1 MTDIMTDIKKLQQN
15 GKEFVPITLAEAVVV
30 NVENLQG
37 YDTLGKTTSGKTT
50 LDKVLNALA
59 AIDYSQQTA
68 IININNTLKSLKAG
82 FSYQVVNELPTPNV
96 DCLGTIYL
104 VKGSDINQNKYAE
117 YICIFNNAEY
127 SWEMLGIINS
137 EVDLTGYVTKDDFD
151 AFTAVA
157 LTAEDVT
164 DSLGNKVYVNYTIPE
179 NLYDT

>member
-1 MTDIMTDIKKLQQN
+1 MTDIKKLQQN

-37 YDTLGKTTSGKTT
+37 YDTLGTTTSGKTT
-50 LDKVLNALA
+50 LDKLLNALA
-59 AIDYSQQTA
+59 AIDYSQQSA

-82 FSYQVVNELPTPNV
+82 FSYQIVNELPTPNV

-137 EVDLTGYVTKDDFD
+137 EVDLTGYVTKDDFR
-151 AFTAVA
+151 AFTAIA

-164 DSLGNKVYVNYTIPE
+164 DSLGNKVSVNYTIPR
-179 NLYDT
+179 NLYDA

>member
-1 MTDIMTDIKKLQQN
+1 MTDIKKLQQN

-37 YDTLGKTTSGKTT
+37 YDTLGKTTLGKTT

-59 AIDYSQQTA
+59 AIDYSQQSA
-68 IININNTLKSLKAG
+68 IIDINNTLKSLKAG

-104 VKGSDINQNKYAE
+104 VRGSDINQNKYAE

-137 EVDLTGYVTKDDFD
+137 EVDLTGYVTKNDFN
-151 AFTAVA
+151 AFTAIA

-164 DSLGNKVYVNYTIPE
+164 DSSGHKVSVDYDIPK

>member
-1 MTDIMTDIKKLQQN
+1 MTDIKKLQQN

-30 NVENLQG
+30 NAENLQG
-37 YDTLGKTTSGKTT
+37 YNILKTTT
-50 LDKVLNALA
+50 LDKVLKALA
-59 AIDYSQQTA
+59 VVDNSQQDA
-68 IININNTLKSLKAG
+68 ITKINNTLKSLKAG
-82 FSYQVVNELPTPNV
+82 FSYQIVNELPTPNV

-137 EVDLTGYVTKDDFD
+137 EVDLTGYVTKNDFD
-151 AFTAVA
+151 TFTAIA

-164 DSLGNKVYVNYTIPE
+164 DSSGHSVSVAYDIPKD
-179 NLYDT
+179 LYDA

>member
-1 MTDIMTDIKKLQQN
+1 MTDIKKLQQN

-59 AIDYSQQTA
+59 AVDYTQQTA
-68 IININNTLKSLKAG
+68 ITEINNTLKSLKAG

-104 VKGSDINQNKYAE
+104 VRGSDINQNKYAE

-137 EVDLTGYVTKDDFD
+137 EVDLTGYVTKDDFN

-164 DSLGNKVYVNYTIPE
+164 DSLGNRVSVDYEIPR
-179 NLYDT
+179 NLYDA

>member
-1 MTDIMTDIKKLQQN
+1 MTDIKKLQQN

-30 NVENLQG
+30 NAENLQG
-37 YDTLGKTTSGKTT
+37 YNTLGITT
-50 LDKVLNALA
+50 LDKVLKALA
-59 AIDYSQQTA
+59 TVDYTQQTA
-68 IININNTLKSLKAG
+68 ITEINNTLRSLKAG
-82 FSYQVVNELPTPNV
+82 FSYQIVPELPTPSI

-117 YICIFNNAEY
+117 YICIFSNAEY

-137 EVDLTGYVTKDDFD
+137 EVDLTGYVTKNDFD

-164 DSLGNKVYVNYTIPE
+164 DSLGNKVSVNYTIPE
-179 NLYDT
+179 DLYDA

>member
-1 MTDIMTDIKKLQQN
+1 MTDAKTDIKKLKQN

-30 NVENLQG
+30 NAENLQG
-37 YDTLGKTTSGKTT
+37 YDTLGITT
-50 LDKVLNALA
+50 LDRVLNALA
-59 AIDYSQQTA
+59 TVDYNQQTA
-68 IININNTLKSLKAG
+68 IIDINNKLKSLKAG
-82 FSYQVVNELPTPNV
+82 FSYQIVNELPTPSI

-137 EVDLTGYVTKDDFD
+137 EVDLTGYVTKNDFD
-151 AFTAVA
+151 AFTAIA

-164 DSLGNKVYVNYTIPE
+164 DSSGHSVSVAYDIPKD
-179 NLYDT
+179 LYDA

>member
-1 MTDIMTDIKKLQQN
+1 MTDIKKLQQN

-30 NVENLQG
+30 NAENLQG
-37 YDTLGKTTSGKTT
+37 YNILKTTT
-50 LDKVLNALA
+50 LDKVLKALA
-59 AIDYSQQTA
+59 AVDSSQQDA
-68 IININNTLKSLKAG
+68 ITKINTTLESLKAG
-82 FSYQVVNELPTPNV
+82 FSYQIVPELPPPSI

-151 AFTAVA
+151 TFTAIA

-164 DSLGNKVYVNYTIPE
+164 DSSGHSVSVDYDIPRD
-179 NLYDT
+179 LYDA

>member
-1 MTDIMTDIKKLQQN
+1 MTDIKKLQQN

-59 AIDYSQQTA
+59 TVDCTQQTA
-68 IININNTLKSLKAG
+68 ITEINNTLKSLKAG

-104 VKGSDINQNKYAE
+104 VRGSDINQNKYAE

-164 DSLGNKVYVNYTIPE
+164 DSLGNKVSVDYPIPE
-179 NLYDT
+179 NLYDA

>member
-1 MTDIMTDIKKLQQN
+1 MTDIKKLQQN

-37 YDTLGKTTSGKTT
+37 YDTLGETTSGKTT

-59 AIDYSQQTA
+59 TVDYTQQTA
-68 IININNTLKSLKAG
+68 ITEINNKLKSLKAG

-104 VKGSDINQNKYAE
+104 VRGSDINQNKYAE

-164 DSLGNKVYVNYTIPE
+164 DSSGNKVYIDYEIPK

>member
-1 MTDIMTDIKKLQQN
+1 MTDIKKLQQN

-30 NVENLQG
+30 NAENLQG
-37 YDTLGKTTSGKTT
+37 YNILRTTT
-50 LDKVLNALA
+50 LDKVLKALA
-59 AIDYSQQTA
+59 AVDSSQQDA
-68 IININNTLKSLKAG
+68 ITKINNTLKSLKAG
-82 FSYQVVNELPTPNV
+82 FSYQIVNELPTPNV

-137 EVDLTGYVTKDDFD
+137 EVDLTGYVTKNDFD
-151 AFTAVA
+151 AFTAIA

-164 DSLGNKVYVNYTIPE
+164 DSSGHSVSVAYDIPKD
-179 NLYDT
+179 LYDA

>member
-1 MTDIMTDIKKLQQN
+1 MTDTKTDIKKLKQN

-30 NVENLQG
+30 NAENLQG
-37 YDTLGKTTSGKTT
+37 YNILKTTT
-50 LDKVLNALA
+50 LDKVLKALA
-59 AIDYSQQTA
+59 VVDNSQQDA
-68 IININNTLKSLKAG
+68 ITKINNTLKSLKAG
-82 FSYQVVNELPTPNV
+82 FSYQIVNELPTPNV

-137 EVDLTGYVTKDDFD
+137 EVDLTGYVTKNDFD
-151 AFTAVA
+151 AFTAIA

-164 DSLGNKVYVNYTIPE
+164 DSSGHSVSVAYDIPKD
-179 NLYDT
+179 LYDA

>member
-1 MTDIMTDIKKLQQN
+1 MTDIKKLQQN

-37 YDTLGKTTSGKTT
+37 YDTLGETTSGKTT

-59 AIDYSQQTA
+59 TVDYTQQSA
-68 IININNTLKSLKAG
+68 IIDINNKLKSLKAG

-104 VKGSDINQNKYAE
+104 VRGSDINQNKYAE

-164 DSLGNKVYVNYTIPE
+164 DSLGNKVSVDYPIPE
-179 NLYDT
+179 NLYDA

>member
-1 MTDIMTDIKKLQQN
+1 MTDIKKLQQN

-37 YDTLGKTTSGKTT
+37 YDTLGTTTSGKTT

-59 AIDYSQQTA
+59 AVDYTQQTA
-68 IININNTLKSLKAG
+68 ITEINNTLKSLKAG

-117 YICIFNNAEY
+117 YICVFNNAEY

-137 EVDLTGYVTKDDFD
+137 EVDLTGYVTKNDFD

-164 DSLGNKVYVNYTIPE
+164 DSSGNKVSVNYTIPN
-179 NLYDT
+179 NLYDA

>member
-1 MTDIMTDIKKLQQN
+1 MTDIKKLQQN

-30 NVENLQG
+30 NAENLQG
-37 YDTLGKTTSGKTT
+37 YNTLGKTT

-59 AIDYSQQTA
+59 AIDYSQQSA
-68 IININNTLKSLKAG
+68 IIDINNTLKSLKAG

-104 VKGSDINQNKYAE
+104 VRGSDINQNKYAE

-137 EVDLTGYVTKDDFD
+137 EVDLTGYVTKNDFN
-151 AFTAVA
+151 AFTAIA

-164 DSLGNKVYVNYTIPE
+164 DSSGHKVSVDYDIPRD
-179 NLYDT
+179 LYDA

>member
-1 MTDIMTDIKKLQQN
+1 MTDIKKLQQN

-30 NVENLQG
+30 NAENLQG
-37 YDTLGKTTSGKTT
+37 YNTLGITT
-50 LDKVLNALA
+50 LDRVLNSLA
-59 AIDYSQQTA
+59 TVDYNQQTA
-68 IININNTLKSLKAG
+68 IIDINNKLKSLKAG
-82 FSYQVVNELPTPNV
+82 FSYQIVNELPTPSI

-137 EVDLTGYVTKDDFD
+137 EVDLTGYVTKNDFN
-151 AFTAVA
+151 AFTAIA

-164 DSLGNKVYVNYTIPE
+164 DSLGNKVSVDYDIPRD
-179 NLYDT
+179 LYDA

>member
-1 MTDIMTDIKKLQQN
+1 MTDIKKLQQN

-59 AIDYSQQTA
+59 AIDYSQQSA
-68 IININNTLKSLKAG
+68 IIDINNTLKSLKAG

-104 VKGSDINQNKYAE
+104 VRGSDINQNKYAE

-137 EVDLTGYVTKDDFD
+137 EVDLTGYVTKDDFN

-164 DSLGNKVYVNYTIPE
+164 DSLGNRVSVDYEIPE

>member
-1 MTDIMTDIKKLQQN
+1 MTDIKKLQQN

-30 NVENLQG
+30 NAENLQG
-37 YDTLGKTTSGKTT
+37 YNILKTTT
-50 LDKVLNALA
+50 LDKVLKALA
-59 AIDYSQQTA
+59 AVDSSQQDA
-68 IININNTLKSLKAG
+68 ITKINTTLESLKAG
-82 FSYQVVNELPTPNV
+82 FSYQIVNELPPLGV

-137 EVDLTGYVTKDDFD
+137 EVDLTGYVTKSDFD
-151 AFTAVA
+151 AFTAIA

-164 DSLGNKVYVNYTIPE
+164 DSLGNSVSVAYDIPKD
-179 NLYDT
+179 LYDA

>member
-1 MTDIMTDIKKLQQN
+1 MTDIKKLQQN

-30 NVENLQG
+30 NVKNLQG

-50 LDKVLNALA
+50 LDKVLKALA
-59 AIDYSQQTA
+59 TVDYTQQTA
-68 IININNTLKSLKAG
+68 ITEINDKLKSLKAG
-82 FSYQVVNELPTPNV
+82 FSYQIVNELPTPNV

-104 VKGSDINQNKYAE
+104 VRGSDINQNKYAE

-137 EVDLTGYVTKDDFD
+137 EVDLTGYVTKNDFD
-151 AFTAVA
+151 AFTAIA

-164 DSLGNKVYVNYTIPE
+164 DSSGHSVSVAYDIPKD
-179 NLYDT
+179 LYDA

>member
-1 MTDIMTDIKKLQQN
+1 MTDIKKLQQN

-30 NVENLQG
+30 NAENLQG
-37 YDTLGKTTSGKTT
+37 YDTLGITT
-50 LDKVLNALA
+50 LDRVLNALA
-59 AIDYSQQTA
+59 TIDYTQQTA
-68 IININNTLKSLKAG
+68 ITEINNKLKSLKAG
-82 FSYQVVNELPTPNV
+82 FSYQIVNKLPTASI

-104 VKGSDINQNKYAE
+104 IKGSDINQNKYAE

-151 AFTAVA
+151 AFTAIA

-164 DSLGNKVYVNYTIPE
+164 DSSGNSVSVAYDIPKD
-179 NLYDT
+179 LYDA

>member
-1 MTDIMTDIKKLQQN
+1 MTDIKKLQQN

-30 NVENLQG
+30 NAENLQG
-37 YDTLGKTTSGKTT
+37 YNTLGITT

-59 AIDYSQQTA
+59 TVDYTQQTA
-68 IININNTLKSLKAG
+68 ITEINNKLKSLKAG

-104 VKGSDINQNKYAE
+104 VRGSDINQNKYAE

-137 EVDLTGYVTKDDFD
+137 EVDLTGYVTKNDFD
-151 AFTAVA
+151 TFKAIA

-164 DSLGNKVYVNYTIPE
+164 DSSGNKVSVDYDIPRD
-179 NLYDT
+179 LYDA

>member
-1 MTDIMTDIKKLQQN
+1 MTDIKKLQQN

-82 FSYQVVNELPTPNV
+82 FSYQVVNELPTPNA

-104 VKGSDINQNKYAE
+104 VRGSDINQNKYAE

-151 AFTAVA
+151 TFKAVA

-164 DSLGNKVYVNYTIPE
+164 DSSGNRVSVDYTIPE

>member
-1 MTDIMTDIKKLQQN
+1 MTDIKKLQQN

-30 NVENLQG
+30 NAENLQG
-37 YDTLGKTTSGKTT
+37 YNTLGKTT

-59 AIDYSQQTA
+59 AVDYTQQTA
-68 IININNTLKSLKAG
+68 ITEINNKLKSLKAG
-82 FSYQVVNELPTPNV
+82 FSYQIVNELPTPNV

-117 YICIFNNAEY
+117 YICIFSNAEY

-137 EVDLTGYVTKDDFD
+137 EVEVTGYVTKNDFD
-151 AFTAVA
+151 AFTAIA

-164 DSLGNKVYVNYTIPE
+164 DSSGNKVSVDYDIPRD
-179 NLYDT
+179 LYDA

>member
-1 MTDIMTDIKKLQQN
+1 MIDIKKLQQN

-50 LDKVLNALA
+50 LDKVLKALA
-59 AIDYSQQTA
+59 VVDYTQQTA
-68 IININNTLKSLKAG
+68 ITEINDKLKSLKAG
-82 FSYQVVNELPTPNV
+82 FSYQIVNELPTPNV

-104 VKGSDINQNKYAE
+104 VRGSDINQNKYAE

-137 EVDLTGYVTKDDFD
+137 EVDLTGYVTKNDFD
-151 AFTAVA
+151 AFTAIA

-164 DSLGNKVYVNYTIPE
+164 DSSGHSVSVAYDIPKD
-179 NLYDT
+179 LYDA

>member
-1 MTDIMTDIKKLQQN
+1 MTDIKKLQQN

-30 NVENLQG
+30 NATNLQG
-37 YDTLGKTTSGKTT
+37 YNTLGITT

-59 AIDYSQQTA
+59 AIDYNQQEA
-68 IININNTLKSLKAG
+68 ITKINNTLKSLKAG

-104 VKGSDINQNKYAE
+104 VRGSDINQNKYAE

-137 EVDLTGYVTKDDFD
+137 EVDLTGYVTKNDFE
-151 AFTAVA
+151 AFKAIA

-164 DSLGNKVYVNYTIPE
+164 DSLGNKVSVNYTIPE
-179 NLYDT
+179 DLYDA

>member
-1 MTDIMTDIKKLQQN
+1 MTDIKKLQQN

-30 NVENLQG
+30 NAENLQG
-37 YDTLGKTTSGKTT
+37 YNTLGKTT

-59 AIDYSQQTA
+59 VVDYTQQTA
-68 IININNTLKSLKAG
+68 ITEINNKLKSLKAG
-82 FSYQVVNELPTPNV
+82 FSYQIVNKLPTPSI

-104 VKGSDINQNKYAE
+104 VRGSDINQNKYAE

-137 EVDLTGYVTKDDFD
+137 EVDLTGYVTKNDFD
-151 AFTAVA
+151 AFTAIA

-164 DSLGNKVYVNYTIPE
+164 DSLGNKVSVDYDIPRD
-179 NLYDT
+179 LYDA

>member
-1 MTDIMTDIKKLQQN
+1 MTDTKTDIKKLKQN

-30 NVENLQG
+30 NAENLQG
-37 YDTLGKTTSGKTT
+37 YDTLGITT
-50 LDKVLNALA
+50 LDRVLKALA
-59 AIDYSQQTA
+59 TVDYNQQTA
-68 IININNTLKSLKAG
+68 IIDINNKLKSLKAG
-82 FSYQVVNELPTPNV
+82 FSYQIVNELPTPNV

-137 EVDLTGYVTKDDFD
+137 EVDLTGYVTKNDFD
-151 AFTAVA
+151 AFTAIA

-164 DSLGNKVYVNYTIPE
+164 DSLGNSVSVAYDIPKD
-179 NLYDT
+179 LYDA

>member
-1 MTDIMTDIKKLQQN
+1 MTDIKKLQQN

-59 AIDYSQQTA
+59 AIDYSQQSA
-68 IININNTLKSLKAG
+68 IIDINNTLKSLKAG
-82 FSYQVVNELPTPNV
+82 FSYQIVNELPTPPNV

-164 DSLGNKVYVNYTIPE
+164 DSSGNRVSVNYTIPE

>member
-1 MTDIMTDIKKLQQN
+1 MTDIKKLQQN

-30 NVENLQG
+30 NATNLQG
-37 YDTLGKTTSGKTT
+37 YNTLGITT

-59 AIDYSQQTA
+59 AIDYTQQTA
-68 IININNTLKSLKAG
+68 ITEINNKLKSLKAG
-82 FSYQVVNELPTPNV
+82 FSYQIVPELPTPNV

-104 VKGSDINQNKYAE
+104 VRGSDINQNKYAE

-137 EVDLTGYVTKDDFD
+137 EVDLTGYVTKNDFD

-164 DSLGNKVYVNYTIPE
+164 DSLGNKVSVNYTIPE
-179 NLYDT
+179 DLYDA